1 VETIEIVTVIVLF
14 VGAALAIGQYDYRKK
29 YGTQEDQQKDK
40 EEVLLKRI
48 EKLEKKVEVLQSER
62 VAVLAGKNNE

>member
-1 VETIEIVTVIVLF
+1 VETIEIVTGIVLF

-40 EEVLLKRI
+40 EAVLLKRI